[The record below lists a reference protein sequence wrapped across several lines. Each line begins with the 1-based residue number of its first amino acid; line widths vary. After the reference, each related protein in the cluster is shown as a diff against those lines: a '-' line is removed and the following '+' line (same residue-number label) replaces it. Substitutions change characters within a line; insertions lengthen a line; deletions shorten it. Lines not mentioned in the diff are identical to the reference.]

1 MVTTLAV
8 AVTWPLVVT
17 ALALAV
23 TRPLV
28 ITAMAITLARFM
40 PVMTVAMLSRSMPAI
55 AVASIAIVV
64 VLPVVAMTVISQRAE
79 REPGDQRRDDAM
91 IVVGVS
97 RGARRRQR
105 KQAGHGHHLQFV
117 YVLLNH

>member
-8 AVTWPLVVT
+8 AVT
-17 ALALAV
+17 
-23 TRPLV
+23 RPLV
-28 ITAMAITLARFM
+28 ITSLAIALARFM
-40 PVMTVAMLSRSMPAI
+40 SVMTMALLSRPVLAI

-64 VLPVVAMTVISQRAE
+64 VLLVVAMTVISQRAE

-105 KQAGHGHHLQFV
+105 KQAGRGHHLQFV